1 MGEHKKKEKL
11 KRAARKILF
20 AAAVIYLVCLIFS
33 MISVFHMQELSYNAW
48 GWGVILAEY
57 KLDFADDF
65 LERNYYDFDG
75 TLMTHVENSFTTAQ
89 QLKVRFICSFSLMPL
104 WRGTYINPSVAD
116 GDQWELISINGKEE
130 RRVYGSN
137 AYPLTYRFVYSTIR
151 SVCDTV

>member
-33 MISVFHMQELSYNAW
+33 MISVFRMQELSYNAW

-89 QLKVRFICSFSLMPL
+89 QLKVRLICSFSLMPL
-104 WRGTYINPSVAD
+104 
-116 GDQWELISINGKEE
+116 
-130 RRVYGSN
+130 
-137 AYPLTYRFVYSTIR
+137 
-151 SVCDTV
+151 